1 MFKLPL
7 LWKFHVASLSKK
19 KNQQQQQNPP
29 MNWKLNLYLFRN
41 MRYLKISSITNFFLF
56 SISSIKLMLL
66 YHVVPCPMTV
76 SKSTAS
82 HCTVY
87 SMESDANFT
96 EQIFFV

>member
-1 MFKLPL
+1 
-7 LWKFHVASLSKK
+7 
-19 KNQQQQQNPP
+19 

-87 SMESDANFT
+87 SMESDANVT